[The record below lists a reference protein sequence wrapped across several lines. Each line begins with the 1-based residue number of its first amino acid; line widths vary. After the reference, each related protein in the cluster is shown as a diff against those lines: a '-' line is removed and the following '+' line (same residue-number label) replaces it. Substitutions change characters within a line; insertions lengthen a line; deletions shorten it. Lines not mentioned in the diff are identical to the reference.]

1 MFWFIVSFDWNYIHI
16 SLFSA
21 DIKLEN
27 EDAGE
32 GNVLSDIC
40 LPPNVYHPR
49 HALMKALKD
58 WLPEFSRQKTVWGPM
73 SKPQVGLSQPTA
85 LVLGVNNQISK
96 KTILFLFFWW
106 KEMSIFFC
114 LYWIMKFG
122 HIDSFLALLLVLIE
136 IENYFL

>member
-1 MFWFIVSFDWNYIHI
+1 MVNDSASLHRLINDVRFTI

-85 LVLGVNNQISK
+85 LVLGVNQVNNPIGK
-96 KTILFLFFWW
+96 KT
-106 KEMSIFFC
+106 
-114 LYWIMKFG
+114 
-122 HIDSFLALLLVLIE
+122 
-136 IENYFL
+136 

>member
-1 MFWFIVSFDWNYIHI
+1 MRKLFKGGNYSRTETIRGNTIPI

-85 LVLGVNNQISK
+85 LVLGVNQVNNPIGK
-96 KTILFLFFWW
+96 KT
-106 KEMSIFFC
+106 
-114 LYWIMKFG
+114 
-122 HIDSFLALLLVLIE
+122 
-136 IENYFL
+136 

>member
-1 MFWFIVSFDWNYIHI
+1 MYCALHKVKIPF

-85 LVLGVNNQISK
+85 LVLGVNNPIGK
-96 KTILFLFFWW
+96 KTYLF
-106 KEMSIFFC
+106 S
-114 LYWIMKFG
+114 
-122 HIDSFLALLLVLIE
+122 
-136 IENYFL
+136 YF